1 MDDDIF
7 SEPQEEKEKKED
19 SNMDWKKSGIDKH
32 ERLTLK
38 VNVKEA
44 NAYNAKKDRDTKSKG
59 KHGKPKNI
67 PNGFK
72 KISKKIRDAFDDED
86 EDEGEYILVPVFMD
100 KEVSS
105 LEKALTPQEKKL
117 LDQMERVEDIHLRQT
132 VERDMKLQ
140 KAEETIKKVGLE
152 TDRKITEQQRQKTKY
167 VEAKDLAKENIKKR
181 SEKDLLKATEA
192 KPTKPEKELPKIKNA
207 EEKEVSRA
215 INQEAEKEKKS
226 VQNHIVKEQKEK
238 EAVNAVT
245 KEKTEEVKA
254 KAPEQQKKQEQ
265 QQTKAQKEEQAQEK
279 EIAEKSARDIIL
291 EKSGRISK
299 TETQEQHDSEKQ
311 REHEKQNQ
319 NSGIDRYIQRGGYS
333 R

>member
-38 VNVKEA
+38 VNIKEA

-67 PNGFK
+67 PNGLK

-86 EDEGEYILVPVFMD
+86 DDEGEYILVPVFMD

-117 LDQMERVEDIHLRQT
+117 LDQMERVEDIHLRQA

-152 TDRKITEQQRQKTKY
+152 TDRKITEQQRQKTKEI
-167 VEAKDLAKENIKKR
+167 EAKDLAKENIKKR
-181 SEKDLLKATEA
+181 SEKDILKASEV
-192 KPTKPEKELPKIKNA
+192 KPTKPEKELPKIKNT
-207 EEKEVSRA
+207 EEKEISRA
-215 INQEAEKEKKS
+215 INQEAEKENKS
-226 VQNHIVKEQKEK
+226 VQNHLAKEQKEK
-238 EAVNAVT
+238 EAINAVT
-245 KEKTEEVKA
+245 KEKTEEIKT
-254 KAPEQQKKQEQ
+254 KTPEQQKKQEQ
-265 QQTKAQKEEQAQEK
+265 QQTKTQKEEQSQEK
-279 EIAEKSARDIIL
+279 EAAEKRARDLIL
-291 EKSGRISK
+291 EKSGRKSV
-299 TETQEQHDSEKQ
+299 TETSEQNDSEKQ
-311 REHEKQNQ
+311 RERENERQ